1 MESAASDRS
10 WLKPTVLLCV
20 YGIFSYMKPSE
31 PFLTPYLMGLSK
43 NFTEF
48 EVVNEI
54 YPVWTYAYVCFL
66 LPVFLLTDYVKYKP
80 VILMQGLG
88 YIGCW
93 ILLLFAQE
101 VPLMQVMQVSY
112 AIATAGEIGYYSYIY
127 SIVKQEHYQ
136 RVTSYVRST
145 TLIGLF
151 LGSLIGQL
159 LVLFADVTYFDL
171 NIFSLVNVS
180 IAFVISWF
188 LPMPKKTLFFFTEEE
203 DMSGSIESTY
213 LNEENPAEKASEVNA
228 DGITIE
234 ERGPTFLAPK
244 PNPKNE
250 SKIDWKGVLVRLW
263 ADVKSCYMNTVLLRW
278 SVWWA
283 LSTCGWLLVVNYAQ
297 NLWETIYSSAEGE
310 VYNGAVEAAA
320 TVLGALGAFCVGFI
334 KLNWTR
340 WGEIALGLCSLCK
353 CGLLLLMYWTTDIW
367 LCYAAFVGFIVLY
380 NFVITITQFQ
390 LAVGLNTQRFALV
403 FGVNT
408 FTAVLLNTVLTVI
421 LIDKAGFGL
430 DVNTQFIIYSGYFAI
445 IAVIF
450 LLHGVYF
457 LCKNSFSSSSSFKS
471 TSIIIDVQSV
481 YG

>member
-203 DMSGSIESTY
+203 DMSGSIEST
-213 LNEENPAEKASEVNA
+213 
-228 DGITIE
+228 
-234 ERGPTFLAPK
+234 
-244 PNPKNE
+244 
-250 SKIDWKGVLVRLW
+250 
-263 ADVKSCYMNTVLLRW
+263 
-278 SVWWA
+278 
-283 LSTCGWLLVVNYAQ
+283 
-297 NLWETIYSSAEGE
+297 
-310 VYNGAVEAAA
+310 
-320 TVLGALGAFCVGFI
+320 
-334 KLNWTR
+334 
-340 WGEIALGLCSLCK
+340 
-353 CGLLLLMYWTTDIW
+353 
-367 LCYAAFVGFIVLY
+367 
-380 NFVITITQFQ
+380 
-390 LAVGLNTQRFALV
+390 
-403 FGVNT
+403 
-408 FTAVLLNTVLTVI
+408 
-421 LIDKAGFGL
+421 
-430 DVNTQFIIYSGYFAI
+430 
-445 IAVIF
+445 
-450 LLHGVYF
+450 
-457 LCKNSFSSSSSFKS
+457 
-471 TSIIIDVQSV
+471 
-481 YG
+481 